1 MRENCSHIGNMKI
14 KFSERVYFNNMRR
27 SNEKKRM
34 QYWTFEEEYWTV
46 VSIWWSSNLTGA
58 ILNNPL
64 QNLDKAPIWFFSI
77 WGRAG

>member
-1 MRENCSHIGNMKI
+1 MKI
-14 KFSERVYFNNMRR
+14 KFPERVYFHNMRR
-27 SNEKKRM
+27 DKKEKRM

-64 QNLDKAPIWFFSI
+64 QNLDKAPMVFSSI
-77 WGRAG
+77 WGRAGWGLLAAVPF